1 MGYMLARACR
11 FDFPLTF
18 WERVARE
25 APNVTSAKYT
35 NAPPYDECVKV
46 TGGKINFL
54 PVDMIAAPMAEA
66 NPDAVTACWST
77 GASMGPQP
85 ANALLDE
92 RAAHEGWYSA
102 NDWQGFVPHEL
113 LPQVIN
119 PKQGWLVSA
128 NHRPIA
134 SFYPISI
141 GISTGSL
148 GDTDRSWRLK
158 ERVRAKESFTP
169 EDVLD
174 VHYDTVAPIKRN
186 LVKLGYHLRD
196 IQQYPLEEE
205 TRLALD
211 YLEEGRDAGYR
222 SEMQIKGTEILNLM
236 PMAFRQNFAA
246 ATIYGGG
253 LSGLCNML
261 QTIETRIAEDP
272 KAVLTEEEADYVNLI
287 LRAAWRYGKA
297 NYGDDAAQWNEKARA
312 GLLETRLP
320 YMSTLDGFAS
330 LDEAKA
336 VSYTHLT
343 LPTTSPV

>member
-1 MGYMLARACR
+1 
-11 FDFPLTF
+11 
-18 WERVARE
+18 
-25 APNVTSAKYT
+25 
-35 NAPPYDECVKV
+35 
-46 TGGKINFL
+46 
-54 PVDMIAAPMAEA
+54 
-66 NPDAVTACWST
+66 
-77 GASMGPQP
+77 
-85 ANALLDE
+85 
-92 RAAHEGWYSA
+92 
-102 NDWQGFVPHEL
+102 
-113 LPQVIN
+113 
-119 PKQGWLVSA
+119 
-128 NHRPIA
+128 
-134 SFYPISI
+134 YPISI

-211 YLEEGRDAGYR
+211 YLEEWRDAGYR

-330 LDEAKA
+330 LDEAKDITFPA
-336 VSYTHLT
+336 LTCIDGGTILSQRAQSYTQCVPMDDADGAMAL
-343 LPTTSPV
+343 LPVGVSERPDSPYRLSDYELWEKAQLRPAPLSRAKVEEIATSRRDL